1 MTSFAGRRVMV
12 VEDIFMLAMEVQMTL
27 ESVGVEVIGPFAN
40 SENALKSFQQ
50 RPPDCALLD
59 VNLGE
64 DNSFDLAR
72 ALRMRGIPFLFFTGY
87 DRKALPAEFADV
99 ERLEKPIDSTRLLQ
113 ALGNC
118 CRAAPS

>member
-50 RPPDCALLD
+50 RPPDCSLAGREFGRGQLL
-59 VNLGE
+59 
-64 DNSFDLAR
+64 
-72 ALRMRGIPFLFFTGY
+72 
-87 DRKALPAEFADV
+87 
-99 ERLEKPIDSTRLLQ
+99 
-113 ALGNC
+113 
-118 CRAAPS
+118 